1 MASSTGAS
9 TAVGCF
15 TTETTFIVNYQS
27 GQVANALLQVRT
39 RGGNGSESTSDGTFR
54 MTVDP
59 DWDSVN
65 GYSF

>member
-1 MASSTGAS
+1 MLALMLTTM
-9 TAVGCF
+9 TACEKAVMDDGG
-15 TTETTFIVNYQS
+15 YSGS